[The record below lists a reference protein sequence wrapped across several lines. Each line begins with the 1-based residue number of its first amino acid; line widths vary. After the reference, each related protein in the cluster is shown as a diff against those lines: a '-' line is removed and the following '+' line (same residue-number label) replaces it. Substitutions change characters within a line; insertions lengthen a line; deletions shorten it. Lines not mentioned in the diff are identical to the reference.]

1 MKNALNITN
10 VQEKKQWQTS
20 AIKKQELIK
29 ELNLDFLHQ
38 YSVDI
43 FLNKNLLSLEST
55 RKN

>member
-10 VQEKKQWQTS
+10 VQEKKQWQKS

-43 FLNKNLLSLEST
+43 FLKKNL
-55 RKN
+55 